1 MLLILKPFFKSRRRD
16 LDSWREVQNMMRGC
30 DHKNDETE
38 LTKSDEMK
46 LEAGDNVPFMRFIER
61 MPQMRISSAQ
71 YTGAVAMLCK
81 KGQTQ

>member
-1 MLLILKPFFKSRRRD
+1 
-16 LDSWREVQNMMRGC
+16 
-30 DHKNDETE
+30 
-38 LTKSDEMK
+38 MK
-46 LEAGDNVPFMRFIER
+46 LEAGDNVPFMQFIEQ

>member
-1 MLLILKPFFKSRRRD
+1 
-16 LDSWREVQNMMRGC
+16 
-30 DHKNDETE
+30 
-38 LTKSDEMK
+38 MK
-46 LEAGDNVPFMRFIER
+46 VEAGDNVPFMQFIER